1 WDVES
6 GKELRQLGE
15 AGAVG
20 ALAPGVA
27 ISSAGAIGGS
37 TRMVFSPDGTHLAV
51 LGASANPRAGVNP
64 QGGVRVGG
72 NSVVRFW
79 NVATAKE
86 VGRIDV
92 PKPAF
97 ALAYSP
103 DGRNLVT
110 ANSDN
115 TMTLW
120 EVATATERGQYKGS
134 GTVVAFSADGRT
146 PAASGPDSKLRL
158 WDVRT
163 TKELGQFEGHQ
174 GAITALAFAPDG
186 KRVISG
192 SADTSALVWDAAGLP
207 REARQPADLEAK

>member
-1 WDVES
+1 
-6 GKELRQLGE
+6 
-15 AGAVG
+15 
-20 ALAPGVA
+20 
-27 ISSAGAIGGS
+27 
-37 TRMVFSPDGTHLAV
+37 
-51 LGASANPRAGVNP
+51 
-64 QGGVRVGG
+64 

-79 NVATAKE
+79 NVANAKE

-120 EVATATERGQYKGS
+120 EVAT
-134 GTVVAFSADGRT
+134 GTVVAFSADGKT
-146 PAASGPDSKLRL
+146 LAAAGPDSKLRL

-174 GAITALAFAPDG
+174 GAIAALAFAPDG

-192 SADTSALVWDAAGLP
+192 SADTSAL
-207 REARQPADLEAK
+207 